1 MRDAHPSLQTFL
13 ASLQQRLATMSVEDL
28 QERLVEHARTLP
40 SSQRTAFLAIFT
52 AKAPAPTRKRT
63 SSSPKKVKEDS
74 VLGDIDSFVER
85 LTSGRYFLGYGWDDE
100 IRDERSF
107 GDESW
112 TREMDA
118 LLTAAQDG
126 FLSED
131 LHLACT
137 AYHRLLGAF
146 RLDEEVGHFCGP
158 HPALDMVATDVGEAE
173 ARYLRAL
180 YETTPQRQRA
190 DVLVDAW
197 FDLPRFAPP
206 TLRAVR
212 EALPSDLPA
221 LEEFLPS
228 WVDRLQKV
236 GGLHRADA
244 RHLLDEA
251 IHTSVSLDGPTTPP
265 SPKPNPESPAK

>member
-1 MRDAHPSLQTFL
+1 MRDAHPSLQAFL
-13 ASLQQRLATMSVEDL
+13 ASLQERLATMTVEDL
-28 QERLVEHARTLP
+28 RERLLEHARSLP
-40 SSQRTAFLAIFT
+40 SSQRTAFLDIFT
-52 AKAPAPTRKRT
+52 AKAPAHTRKRT
-63 SSSPKKVKEDS
+63 SPSKHVEEDP
-74 VLGDIDSFVER
+74 LLAEIDGFVER
-85 LTSGRYFLGYGWDDE
+85 LVSGHYFLGYGWDDE

-118 LLTAAQDG
+118 LLTAAQQA
-126 FLSED
+126 FVRED
-131 LHLACT
+131 LHLART
-137 AYHRLLGAF
+137 AYHHLLGAF
-146 RLDEEVGHFCGP
+146 RLDEEIGHFCGP
-158 HPALDMVATDVGEAE
+158 NLAVDMVATDVGEAE

-190 DVLVDAW
+190 DVLVDEW
-197 FDLPRFAPP
+197 FDLPRYTPP

-221 LEEFLPS
+221 LKDFLPS
-228 WVDRLQKV
+228 WMDRLQKV

-251 IHTSVSLDGPTTPP
+251 IHTSNTLDGATPQP
-265 SPKPNPESPAK
+265 SSKTNLELPDN